1 MADDKTTKTPEQPVT
16 DSGPGKETPPAP
28 QKEPEKVSVS
38 PEPEKKTEPEVKTP
52 QVSVYNFAE
61 IMKEKKAEER
71 AAAPGV
77 EKPDPAKTEKPEK
90 QPEAPK
96 KAEEKPKEPEQPKRR
111 GRPPKADKDKAAAP
125 KPKAP
130 AQKPE
135 KAVKKEPEKK
145 AAPTVQ
151 AASAPKGP
159 EKPKDAPRRGKE
171 QIVYIK
177 LNELHAFK
185 NHPFEV
191 RDDEEMRAMVSS
203 VKDKGVTQPAIVR
216 PREDGGYEI
225 VSGHRRQKASE
236 LAGYAD
242 MPCIV
247 RNLTD
252 DEAIT
257 QMVEDNLNQRE
268 EILPSERA
276 KALKM
281 QLEAIKH
288 QGSRT
293 SGQIDPKDAGKRSNE
308 IVAER
313 NKMAVKQVQRY
324 IRLNELV
331 PDLMKL
337 MDEKK
342 LGFTTAVELSYIGKK
357 NQNYIAVAIDSQ
369 QSSPSQAQAKRMR
382 ELDEKKLLNGDVI
395 DGIMMEDKKE
405 VDKVIL
411 TGAELSKYFGKET
424 TPREMKDQIIKLL
437 DDWNRKQDCYICGSY
452 KKRTRDCT
460 AHFIRTDLLTA
471 GVLSNLR
478 QVTEYAAKHE
488 SRFVKLLIQQ
498 NEIGGK
504 RKTAAATKQLEQAQ
518 ERIAEVSRIIKRL
531 YEDNVNG
538 KISDERFMELSADYE
553 QEQRELKDRAAA
565 LQAELDKSQAA
576 TVNAEK
582 FMGIVR
588 KHLAFEELTPTLLRE
603 MIEKIVVH
611 ECSYDENGT
620 RRQDIEI
627 YYSFV
632 GKIDLPEA

>member
-1 MADDKTTKTPEQPVT
+1 MAYDKTTKMSEQPVT
-16 DSGPGKETPPAP
+16 DTGPGKETPPAP
-28 QKEPEKVSVS
+28 PKEPEKVSVS
-38 PEPEKKTEPEVKTP
+38 PEPEKKTEPEVKNP

-77 EKPDPAKTEKPEK
+77 EKPDPAKVEKPEK

-96 KAEEKPKEPEQPKRR
+96 KTEGKQEKPKEPEPPKRR
-111 GRPPKADKDKAAAP
+111 GRPPKADKDKDAAS
-125 KPKAP
+125 KSKTP

-145 AAPTVQ
+145 TAPTVQ
-151 AASAPKGP
+151 TAPTPKEP

-177 LNELHAFK
+177 LNELYAFK

-437 DDWNRKQDCYICGSY
+437 DDWKGQQKEHEKPE
-452 KKRTRDCT
+452 KK
-460 AHFIRTDLLTA
+460 
-471 GVLSNLR
+471 N
-478 QVTEYAAKHE
+478 
-488 SRFVKLLIQQ
+488 
-498 NEIGGK
+498 
-504 RKTAAATKQLEQAQ
+504 
-518 ERIAEVSRIIKRL
+518 
-531 YEDNVNG
+531 
-538 KISDERFMELSADYE
+538 E
-553 QEQRELKDRAAA
+553 QEK
-565 LQAELDKSQAA
+565 
-576 TVNAEK
+576 
-582 FMGIVR
+582 
-588 KHLAFEELTPTLLRE
+588 
-603 MIEKIVVH
+603 
-611 ECSYDENGT
+611 
-620 RRQDIEI
+620 
-627 YYSFV
+627 
-632 GKIDLPEA
+632 

>member
-16 DSGPGKETPPAP
+16 DTGPGKETPPTP
-28 QKEPEKVSVS
+28 PKEPEKVSVS
-38 PEPEKKTEPEVKTP
+38 PEPEKKTEPEVKNP

-77 EKPDPAKTEKPEK
+77 EKPDPAKAEKPEK

-111 GRPPKADKDKAAAP
+111 GRPPKADKDKAATP
-125 KPKAP
+125 KPEAP

-135 KAVKKEPEKK
+135 NAVKKEPEKK
-145 AAPTVQ
+145 TAPTVQ
-151 AASAPKGP
+151 TAPAPKGP

-177 LNELHAFK
+177 LNELYAFK

-437 DDWNRKQDCYICGSY
+437 DDWKGQQKEHEKPE
-452 KKRTRDCT
+452 KKT
-460 AHFIRTDLLTA
+460 
-471 GVLSNLR
+471 
-478 QVTEYAAKHE
+478 
-488 SRFVKLLIQQ
+488 
-498 NEIGGK
+498 
-504 RKTAAATKQLEQAQ
+504 
-518 ERIAEVSRIIKRL
+518 
-531 YEDNVNG
+531 
-538 KISDERFMELSADYE
+538 E
-553 QEQRELKDRAAA
+553 QEK
-565 LQAELDKSQAA
+565 
-576 TVNAEK
+576 
-582 FMGIVR
+582 
-588 KHLAFEELTPTLLRE
+588 
-603 MIEKIVVH
+603 
-611 ECSYDENGT
+611 
-620 RRQDIEI
+620 
-627 YYSFV
+627 
-632 GKIDLPEA
+632 

>member
-16 DSGPGKETPPAP
+16 DSRPGKETPPAP
-28 QKEPEKVSVS
+28 PKEPEKVSVS
-38 PEPEKKTEPEVKTP
+38 PEPEKKTEPEVKNP

-71 AAAPGV
+71 AVAPGG
-77 EKPDPAKTEKPEK
+77 EKPDPAKAEKPEK
-90 QPEAPK
+90 QSEAPK

-145 AAPTVQ
+145 TAPTIQAAP
-151 AASAPKGP
+151 APKGP

-236 LAGYAD
+236 LAGFVD

-247 RNLTD
+247 RDLTD
-252 DEAIT
+252 EQAIT
-257 QMVEDNLNQRE
+257 QMVEDNTNQRE
-268 EILPSERA
+268 NILPSERA

-288 QGSRT
+288 QGAKEAI
-293 SGQIDPKDAGKRSNE
+293 SGQLDPKDAGRRSNE

-313 NKMAVKQVQRY
+313 NKMTVKQVQRY
-324 IRLNELV
+324 IKLNDLV
-331 PDLMKL
+331 PDLQKM
-337 MDEKK
+337 MDAGQIK
-342 LGFTTAVELSYIGKK
+342 FTPAVELAYIKPK
-357 NQNYIAVAIDSQ
+357 NQRYIAVAIEGQ
-369 QSSPSQAQAKRMR
+369 QSAPSLSQAQRMR
-382 ELDEKKLLNGDVI
+382 ELDQKGVLNGDVI

-411 TGAELSKYFGKET
+411 TGAELGKYFGKET

-437 DDWNRKQDCYICGSY
+437 DDWKGQQKEVAKPE
-452 KKRTRDCT
+452 KK
-460 AHFIRTDLLTA
+460 
-471 GVLSNLR
+471 
-478 QVTEYAAKHE
+478 AA
-488 SRFVKLLIQQ
+488 QQ
-498 NEIGGK
+498 
-504 RKTAAATKQLEQAQ
+504 
-518 ERIAEVSRIIKRL
+518 
-531 YEDNVNG
+531 
-538 KISDERFMELSADYE
+538 
-553 QEQRELKDRAAA
+553 
-565 LQAELDKSQAA
+565 
-576 TVNAEK
+576 EK
-582 FMGIVR
+582 
-588 KHLAFEELTPTLLRE
+588 
-603 MIEKIVVH
+603 
-611 ECSYDENGT
+611 
-620 RRQDIEI
+620 
-627 YYSFV
+627 
-632 GKIDLPEA
+632 

>member
-28 QKEPEKVSVS
+28 PKEPEKVSVS
-38 PEPEKKTEPEVKTP
+38 PEPEKKTEPEVKNP

-61 IMKEKKAEER
+61 IMKEKKVEER
-71 AAAPGV
+71 AAAPSG
-77 EKPDPAKTEKPEK
+77 EKPAPAKTEKPEK

-111 GRPPKADKDKAAAP
+111 GRPPKADKDKAATP

-130 AQKPE
+130 AP
-135 KAVKKEPEKK
+135 KE
-145 AAPTVQ
+145 
-151 AASAPKGP
+151 P

-437 DDWNRKQDCYICGSY
+437 DDWKGQQKEHEKPE
-452 KKRTRDCT
+452 KKT
-460 AHFIRTDLLTA
+460 
-471 GVLSNLR
+471 
-478 QVTEYAAKHE
+478 
-488 SRFVKLLIQQ
+488 
-498 NEIGGK
+498 
-504 RKTAAATKQLEQAQ
+504 
-518 ERIAEVSRIIKRL
+518 
-531 YEDNVNG
+531 
-538 KISDERFMELSADYE
+538 E
-553 QEQRELKDRAAA
+553 QEK
-565 LQAELDKSQAA
+565 
-576 TVNAEK
+576 
-582 FMGIVR
+582 
-588 KHLAFEELTPTLLRE
+588 
-603 MIEKIVVH
+603 
-611 ECSYDENGT
+611 
-620 RRQDIEI
+620 
-627 YYSFV
+627 
-632 GKIDLPEA
+632 

>member
-1 MADDKTTKTPEQPVT
+1 MADDKTIKTPEQPVT

-28 QKEPEKVSVS
+28 PKEPEKVSVS
-38 PEPEKKTEPEVKTP
+38 PEPEKKTEPEVKNP

-61 IMKEKKAEER
+61 IMKEKKVEER

-77 EKPDPAKTEKPEK
+77 EKPDPAK
-90 QPEAPK
+90 
-96 KAEEKPKEPEQPKRR
+96 AE
-111 GRPPKADKDKAAAP
+111 
-125 KPKAP
+125 
-130 AQKPE
+130 KPE

-145 AAPTVQ
+145 TAPTVQ
-151 AASAPKGP
+151 TAPTPKEP
-159 EKPKDAPRRGKE
+159 EKPKEAPRRGKE

-177 LNELHAFK
+177 LNELYAFK

-437 DDWNRKQDCYICGSY
+437 DDWKGQQKEHEKPE
-452 KKRTRDCT
+452 KKT
-460 AHFIRTDLLTA
+460 
-471 GVLSNLR
+471 
-478 QVTEYAAKHE
+478 
-488 SRFVKLLIQQ
+488 
-498 NEIGGK
+498 
-504 RKTAAATKQLEQAQ
+504 
-518 ERIAEVSRIIKRL
+518 
-531 YEDNVNG
+531 
-538 KISDERFMELSADYE
+538 E
-553 QEQRELKDRAAA
+553 QEK
-565 LQAELDKSQAA
+565 
-576 TVNAEK
+576 
-582 FMGIVR
+582 
-588 KHLAFEELTPTLLRE
+588 
-603 MIEKIVVH
+603 
-611 ECSYDENGT
+611 
-620 RRQDIEI
+620 
-627 YYSFV
+627 
-632 GKIDLPEA
+632 